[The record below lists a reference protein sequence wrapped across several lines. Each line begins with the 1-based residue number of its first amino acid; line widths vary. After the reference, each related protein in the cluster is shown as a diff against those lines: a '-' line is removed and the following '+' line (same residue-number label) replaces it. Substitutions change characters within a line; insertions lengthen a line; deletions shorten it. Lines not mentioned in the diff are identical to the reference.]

1 MNKKVFLLFLIILPL
16 STLAFEYSF
25 PYSPEAWRTPL
36 CFVDDWHK
44 SLVDHQGNLTYDF
57 GPGPYAKPK
66 TVISV
71 DLKNADLKVT
81 RQSLN
86 AAHIPIVETIMLGE
100 KAGLKAETFSLYD
113 SSRIYPPEF
122 DPFYYGI
129 ERYNGYVGAVAWADP
144 DRSADPA
151 FRNVAWGTGR
161 PIRYDIKVEP
171 GAGKKVALGFC
182 DSYREKDKISRIMKL
197 EVEGAGVQMI
207 DLLKSG
213 EQNEPQV
220 FLFSAKDTD
229 SDGKLGIVVSAA
241 EITQDPNTLINAIWV
256 FPPGLQ
262 IDRDKLIAG
271 ELSSKAEV
279 YIDCGLEP
287 PLRHYPGR
295 YEAMVAEFNGEAYNP
310 LIRIKSG
317 RLLDYNADDKILTWQ
332 KRPFLVTRPAAES
345 ARFENGE
352 WILLFAANIPKLEAI
367 VCSGFDFD
375 YGDGQFPDLNM
386 EREKA
391 IDYWNHKAPLPW
403 SKYRLP
409 DKRIEALIQASM
421 RTLYQVREIVHGYPQ
436 FQPGPTVYRGFWASD
451 GIWDADAALAI
462 GDFRGADYTIDRFI
476 DYQKENGRVEIMSPS
491 LLHRETPHFIW
502 LLYRY
507 AVLSGDKAWLQ
518 ERWPHM
524 EKAVA
529 HIQELRQRTFTNADV
544 PYYGLIPPGLTDGGI
559 GGVNPEYGGVFW
571 SLIGLK
577 TAIEAARYIDKSVL
591 AEQWQREYDTFLQYF
606 RAAAERDMRQNDRGN
621 VYLPMKMNVRGD
633 IPDPQRGQAQMGH
646 LVFPGNVFGL
656 EQPFVRGMLEIF
668 DQNLVQGLVIDSGWL
683 KGGVWPFFAAHRGLA
698 ELWVGRPGRSVDAL
712 FAFADHAT
720 PTLNWVEE
728 QMPAGEKGRIG
739 GDQPQTNASAQIIR
753 LVRHL
758 LLLERGCNLEVF
770 NGLPRTWLYPGAQLQ
785 LNEIAT
791 ELGPV
796 SVEMSIEKDGQ
807 TARLNIDATDLY
819 ERNAQIEI
827 CMQAFKAQG
836 FMLAEAVELPD
847 VLKTNRK
854 KITLTLVK

>member
-1 MNKKVFLLFLIILPL
+1 MKNSKFIMILLFLPLLVAAYELPF
-16 STLAFEYSF
+16 T
-25 PYSPEAWRTPL
+25 PDAWRTPL
-36 CFVDDWHK
+36 CYVDDWHK
-44 SLVDHQGNLTYDF
+44 SLVDHHGNLAYDF

-66 TVISV
+66 TTISV
-71 DLKNADLKVT
+71 DLKNVDLRVT
-81 RQSLN
+81 GQSLY

-122 DPFYYGI
+122 VPFRYGM

-144 DRSADPA
+144 DRPADPA

-171 GAGKKVALGFC
+171 GAEKEVALGFC
-182 DSYREKDKISRIMKL
+182 DSYRKKGKISRIMKL
-197 EVEGAGVQMI
+197 EVEGAKERII
-207 DLLKSG
+207 DLLESG

-229 SDGKLGIVVSAA
+229 NDGKLGIAVSAA
-241 EITQDPNTLINAIWV
+241 EITQDPNTLINVIWV
-256 FPPGLQ
+256 FPSATQ
-262 IDRDKLIAG
+262 IVRDKLIGG
-271 ELSSKAEV
+271 ELSTRAEV

-287 PLRHYPGR
+287 PLQHYPGR
-295 YEAMVAEFNGEAYNP
+295 YEAMIVEINGEGYQP
-310 LIRIKSG
+310 LIRINSG
-317 RLLDYNADDKILTWQ
+317 RSLDWNTDENMLTWQ
-332 KRPFLVTRPAAES
+332 ERPFLVTRPAAES
-345 ARFENGE
+345 ARIVNGE
-352 WILLFAANIPKLEAI
+352 WVLSFPINTPGVEAI

-375 YGDGQFPDLNM
+375 YGNGQFPDLES
-386 EREKA
+386 ERKKA

-409 DKRIEALIQASM
+409 DKRIQDLIQGSM

-462 GDFRGADYTIDRFI
+462 GDFKGADYTVDRFI
-476 DYQKENGRVEIMSPS
+476 EYQTENGRVEIMSPS

-507 AVLSGDKAWLQ
+507 AVISGDKVWLQ
-518 ERWPHM
+518 ERWPYM

-529 HIQELRQRTFTNADV
+529 HIQELRRRTFTNADV

-577 TAIEAARYIDKSVL
+577 TAIKAARYIGKSAV
-591 AEQWQREYDTFLQYF
+591 AEQWQQEYDIFLQYF
-606 RAAAERDMRQNDRGN
+606 QAAAERDMRRNERGF
-621 VYLPMKMNVRGD
+621 VYLPMKMNVTGD
-633 IPDPQRGQAQMGH
+633 IPDPQRGQGQMCH
-646 LVFPGNVFGL
+646 LIFPGKVFGL
-656 EQPFVRGMLEIF
+656 EQPFIRGMLGIF

-698 ELWVGRPGRSVDAL
+698 ELWVGRPQRAVDAL

-728 QMPAGEKGRIG
+728 QMPVVEKGRIG

-753 LVRHL
+753 LLRHL
-758 LLLERGCNLEVF
+758 LVFERGCNLEIF
-770 NGLPRTWLYPGAQLQ
+770 NGLPRTWLYPGARLH

-796 SVEMSIEKDGQ
+796 SIEMTIDEDGQ
-807 TARLNIDATDLY
+807 SARLNIDASGLY
-819 ERNAQIEI
+819 GRKAQLDV

-836 FMLAEAVELPD
+836 FMLGKAVELPD
-847 VLKTNRK
+847 VLRANQK
-854 KITLTLVK
+854 KISLTLVK

>member
-1 MNKKVFLLFLIILPL
+1 MNNKVSLLFLIILPL
-16 STLAFEYSF
+16 STLASEYSF
-25 PYSPEAWRTPL
+25 PYSPDAWRTPL
-36 CFVDDWHK
+36 CYVDDWHK
-44 SLVDHQGNLTYDF
+44 SLVDHQGNLAYDF

-66 TVISV
+66 TTISV
-71 DLKNADLKVT
+71 DLKNVDLKVT
-81 RQSLN
+81 EQSLY

-100 KAGLKAETFSLYD
+100 KAALKLETFSLYD

-122 DPFYYGI
+122 PPFRYGV

-144 DRSADPA
+144 DRPADPA

-171 GAGKKVALGFC
+171 GAEKEVALGFC
-182 DSYREKDKISRIMKL
+182 DGYRKKGKISRIMKL
-197 EVEGAGVQMI
+197 EVEGARERII
-207 DLLKSG
+207 DLLESG

-220 FLFSAKDTD
+220 FLFSAKDMD
-229 SDGKLGIVVSAA
+229 DDGKLAIAVSAA
-241 EITQDPNTLINAIWV
+241 NITQDPNTLINAIWV
-256 FPPGLQ
+256 FPAARQ

-271 ELSSKAEV
+271 ELSSKAEL

-287 PLRHYPGR
+287 PLQHYPGR
-295 YEAMVAEFNGEAYNP
+295 YEALVVEFNGEAYKP
-310 LIRIKSG
+310 LIRINSS
-317 RLLDYNADDKILTWQ
+317 RILDYNRDEHLLTWQ
-332 KRPFLVTRPAAES
+332 ERPFLVTRPAAES
-345 ARFENGE
+345 VRFDNGE
-352 WILLFAANIPKLEAI
+352 WLLSFAVNTPKLEAL

-375 YGDGQFPDLNM
+375 YGEGQFPDLNA

-391 IDYWNHKAPLPW
+391 IDYWDHKAPLPW
-403 SKYRLP
+403 SKYQLP
-409 DKRIEALIQASM
+409 DKRIQDLIQGSM

-462 GDFRGADYTIDRFI
+462 GDFKGADYTVDRFI

-507 AVLSGDKAWLQ
+507 ALISGDKAWLQ

-529 HIQELRQRTFTNADV
+529 HIQELRKRTLTNADV
-544 PYYGLIPPGLTDGGI
+544 PFYGLIPPGLTDGGI

-571 SLIGLK
+571 CLIGLR
-577 TAIEAARYIDKSVL
+577 TAIKAARYIGKSAV
-591 AEQWQREYDTFLQYF
+591 AEQWQREYDTFLHYF
-606 RAAAERDMRQNDRGN
+606 QAAAERDMRRNERGF
-621 VYLPMKMNVRGD
+621 VYLPMKMNVTAD

-646 LVFPGNVFGL
+646 LVFPGNIFGL
-656 EQPFVRGMLEIF
+656 EQPFIRGMLEIF
-668 DQNLVQGLVIDSGWL
+668 DRNLVQGLVIDSGWL

-698 ELWVGRPGRSVDAL
+698 ELWVGRPQRSVDAL
-712 FAFADHAT
+712 FSFADHAT

-728 QMPAGEKGRIG
+728 QMPAGERGRIG

-753 LVRHL
+753 LLRHL
-758 LLLERGCNLEVF
+758 LLLERGGNLEIF
-770 NGLPRTWLYPGAQLQ
+770 NGLPRAWLYPGAQVK

-791 ELGPV
+791 EQGPV
-796 SVEMSIEKDGQ
+796 SIEMTIDEDGQ
-807 TARLNIDATDLY
+807 TARLIIDASDLY
-819 ERNAQIEI
+819 EHTAQIDV

-836 FMLAEAVELPD
+836 FMLDKAIELPD
-847 VLKTNRK
+847 VFKTNLK
-854 KITLTLVK
+854 NISLKLVK